1 VSDIIDCITVKII
14 ISFFSGGAA
23 GQMSY
28 PVNPNMAATLGG
40 ADEEDEFLSSRAEA
54 KRAHAERMSQLRQTD
69 TRGNHEAVEERE
81 EAQPKQTAFQ
91 IAVSVANAADQKV
104 RLYNL

>member
-1 VSDIIDCITVKII
+1 
-14 ISFFSGGAA
+14 
-23 GQMSY
+23 MSY

-54 KRAHAERMSQLRQTD
+54 KRAHAERMSQLRSTD
-69 TRGNHEAVEERE
+69 TRGTEAVEESE
-81 EAQPKQTAFQ
+81 EAQPKQSAFQ

-104 RLYNL
+104 RVVL